1 MVCRPKIKIKGVVKM
16 EKLKKALFYGF
27 AFPIVFCRRI
37 ATVARRVADLKL
49 VETFKAAEIV
59 ANTGEEYGYVAVI
72 DGELML
78 IPEKDLK
85 LFSGRKKPLAV
96 YVVIIA
102 DEEEAKNLSVVRGY
116 RCQKAFLAEIFGC
129 EIIDYIIADKDG
141 DVKTS
146 MLIYNA
152 IEK

>member
-1 MVCRPKIKIKGVVKM
+1 M
-16 EKLKKALFYGF
+16 EALKKALFYGI
-27 AFPIVFCRRI
+27 AFPIAFGCRMV
-37 ATVARRVADLKL
+37 TVIKRMMNLKL
-49 VETFKAAEIV
+49 TEIFQAAEMV
-59 ANTGEEYGYVAVI
+59 ASTGEEYGYVAVI
-72 DGELML
+72 EDELML
-78 IPEKDLK
+78 VAEKDLK

-129 EIIDYIIADKDG
+129 EIIDYIVADKNG

-146 MLIYNA
+146 MTMYNA

>member
-1 MVCRPKIKIKGVVKM
+1 MVCRRSSKSKELLKM
-16 EKLKKALFYGF
+16 EALKKALFYGF
-27 AFPIVFCRRI
+27 AFPIVFCRRL
-37 ATVARRVADLKL
+37 ATVAKRVTDLKL
-49 VETFKAAEIV
+49 VETFRAAEIV

-102 DEEEAKNLSVVRGY
+102 DEAEAKNLSVVRSY
-116 RCQKAFLAEIFGC
+116 RCQKSFLAEIFGC
-129 EIIDYIIADKDG
+129 EIIDYIVADKNG